1 MSSLEM
7 EKFKLLVNESDV
19 IMNLLLKLCNKIAQ
33 TENSIQIMQL
43 VDLNSDLVSETESIE
58 SKLACE
64 EVVSDLKFLRL
75 FFNL

>member
-1 MSSLEM
+1 MENEAKMSSLEM

-43 VDLNSDLVSETESIE
+43 VDFNLDLVSETESLE

-64 EVVSDLKFLRL
+64 EVVSIF
-75 FFNL
+75 